1 MNFNEDKNINFN
13 EDTKT
18 YYFGH
23 LTNENQRFLIL
34 ETTKS
39 YKKLEKIL
47 VHEIVKQ
54 LNIDIDG
61 EFNL

>member
-23 LTNENQRFLIL
+23 VTNENQRFLIL

-39 YKKLEKIL
+39 YK
-47 VHEIVKQ
+47 
-54 LNIDIDG
+54 N
-61 EFNL
+61 